1 MGFRKKEG
9 ASEAFR
15 PKSKCNG
22 VCPSVPS
29 RSPGR
34 DAEVFLDEVAGDGQR
49 QEGDEEDGGHV
60 GDDAQGGHTQQGGA
74 GEALQRGGDVLV
86 DRVCVCGEP
95 VEDAAEGSRLKQ
107 PEGMKA
113 ATDQDLLKVNS
124 VVAILNQVSFNHLN
138 FKNNVISKQF
148 PDDILPQNILNPESL

>member
-1 MGFRKKEG
+1 MEFQKNEG
-9 ASEAFR
+9 ASKAFR
-15 PKSKCNG
+15 PKSKCNE

-34 DAEVFLDEVAGDGQR
+34 DPEVFLDEVAGDGQR

-113 ATDQDLLKVNS
+113 AMDQDLLKVNS
-124 VVAILNQVSFNHLN
+124 VVAILKQVSFNHLN
-138 FKNNVISKQF
+138 FNNNLFSKQF
-148 PDDILPQNILNPESL
+148 YFSR